1 MIPEEITNESWD
13 DEAFAALLKRASS
26 APDTAPLPPG
36 LSQKIAAA
44 TYARPTLWDKLAL
57 VLRPAPA
64 RFALGGALTA
74 AALCVVIVP
83 RLSKTEISSPPK
95 TISTPPSD
103 RVAPPK
109 VAINDGNNIVAPTP
123 APPALVPAPVKPP
136 RLEKFSAPK
145 PTPAPALAVSYVPPI
160 VPPTPVPPAVRIAP
174 KESTL
179 EDHGNITVAR
189 PASVADAH
197 TSTVVPEPAARL
209 GGASATATAR
219 SSTKNDPEALP
230 TPAPSIAQPI
240 VVATRQPGENSGILD
255 DTGNLQT
262 RTKSVKINLG
272 LSARERASMTKSTQI
287 DSLTARNSESSPTG
301 AGLGFGLPIQ

>member
-26 APDTAPLPPG
+26 APDIAPLPPG
-36 LSQKIAAA
+36 LSQRIAAA
-44 TYARPTLWDKLAL
+44 TYARPTFWDKLAL

-74 AALCVVIVP
+74 AALCVIVVP

-95 TISTPPSD
+95 IVSPPQSD
-103 RVAPPK
+103 RVAPPQ
-109 VAINDGNNIVAPTP
+109 VVIRDQAAPTP
-123 APPALVPAPVKPP
+123 APIISVRVTTPKKL
-136 RLEKFSAPK
+136 SAPK
-145 PTPAPALAVSYVPPI
+145 PIPAPVLTAAHVPPI
-160 VPPTPVPPAVRIAP
+160 MQPTPAARIAP
-174 KESTL
+174 QESTL

-189 PASVADAH
+189 PTSVADAH

-209 GGASATATAR
+209 GGALSTATAR
-219 SSTKNDPEALP
+219 SSTKSDSEALP

-240 VVATRQPGENSGILD
+240 VVATRQLGENSGILD

-262 RTKSVKINLG
+262 HTKRVKINLG
-272 LSARERASMTKSTQI
+272 LSDRERASMTKPTQI
-287 DSLTARNSESSPTG
+287 DSLTARNSESAPAG

>member
-26 APDTAPLPPG
+26 APDIAPLPLG
-36 LSQKIAAA
+36 LSQRIAAA

-74 AALCVVIVP
+74 AALCVVVVP
-83 RLSKTEISSPPK
+83 RLSKTEIASPPK
-95 TISTPPSD
+95 M
-103 RVAPPK
+103 VAPPQSDRAAPPPQ
-109 VAINDGNNIVAPTP
+109 VAIGDVVAPTP
-123 APPALVPAPVKPP
+123 APIVSVRVAPPKK
-136 RLEKFSAPK
+136 LSAPK
-145 PTPAPALAVSYVPPI
+145 PTTAPALAVAPVSPTVH
-160 VPPTPVPPAVRIAP
+160 VQPTPAPPAARIAP
-174 KESTL
+174 QESTL

-197 TSTVVPEPAARL
+197 TSTVVPEPTARL

-255 DTGNLQT
+255 DTGKLQT
-262 RTKSVKINLG
+262 RTKRVKINLG
-272 LSARERASMTKSTQI
+272 LSDRERASMTKSTQI
-287 DSLTARNSESSPTG
+287 DSLTARNSESTPTG

>member
-1 MIPEEITNESWD
+1 MIPEEITNESRN

-74 AALCVVIVP
+74 AALCVVVVP
-83 RLSKTEISSPPK
+83 RLSRTEISPAPK
-95 TISTPPSD
+95 TISTPQSD
-103 RVAPPK
+103 RVAPPQ
-109 VAINDGNNIVAPTP
+109 VAIRDQAAPTP
-123 APPALVPAPVKPP
+123 APIISVRVTTPKKL
-136 RLEKFSAPK
+136 SAPK

-189 PASVADAH
+189 PASLADAH
-197 TSTVVPEPAARL
+197 TSTVVPEPAARV
-209 GGASATATAR
+209 GGPLATATAR
-219 SSTKNDPEALP
+219 SSTKNEPEALP

-240 VVATRQPGENSGILD
+240 VVATRPPGENSGILD
-255 DTGNLQT
+255 DTGKLQT
-262 RTKSVKINLG
+262 RTKRVKINLG
-272 LSARERASMTKSTQI
+272 LSDRERASMTKLTQI
-287 DSLTARNSESSPTG
+287 DSLTARNSEPTPAG